1 MSQIKRQVE
10 SQMNCPKALCL
21 LGLRIAASVET
32 SLGSDPKET
41 LNKAIFGQMQAV
53 MHKKMESMIEMVII
67 IIIIVADVLEMR
79 TVSFIQKELPKK
91 SFHQIFC

>member
-10 SQMNCPKALCL
+10 SRMNCPKALCL
-21 LGLRIAASVET
+21 LGLRVAASVET

-53 MHKKMESMIEMVII
+53 MLKKREAMVEKVRIIPII
-67 IIIIVADVLEMR
+67 IADVLKMS
-79 TVSFIQKELPKK
+79 TVSFIQKELSKK
-91 SFHQIFC
+91 S